1 MPRDDGTL
9 DFSVSDPQFDT
20 SNLDCSIDKEVLR
33 DLFMAI
39 RDGYKQVIAN
49 ETESE
54 GYKFMKLNIS
64 KTIDENIIGVDIS
77 VAELGT
83 SDTDAATEKDML
95 HNFVRTIEYS
105 KISFKSNMKAD
116 SNGDPVTTDSE
127 VDDST
132 IISVELKDIINQS
145 FVVDENLHITFSV
158 DVTKIPESEVKAPFD
173 SVEKLG
179 KAKVELFAT
188 KIQEEIGKKLA
199 EIRALNTKFEGK
211 TEVIL

>member
-1 MPRDDGTL
+1 
-9 DFSVSDPQFDT
+9 
-20 SNLDCSIDKEVLR
+20 
-33 DLFMAI
+33 
-39 RDGYKQVIAN
+39 
-49 ETESE
+49 
-54 GYKFMKLNIS
+54 MKLNIS
-64 KTIDENIIGVDIS
+64 KTIDENVIGVDIS

-83 SDTDAATEKDML
+83 SDTDATTEKDML

-188 KIQEEIGKKLA
+188 KIQEEIGKKLS
-199 EIRALNTKFEGK
+199 EIRALNTKFEGE

>member
-1 MPRDDGTL
+1 
-9 DFSVSDPQFDT
+9 
-20 SNLDCSIDKEVLR
+20 
-33 DLFMAI
+33 
-39 RDGYKQVIAN
+39 
-49 ETESE
+49 
-54 GYKFMKLNIS
+54 MKLNIS
-64 KTIDENIIGVDIS
+64 KTINENIIGVDIS

-95 HNFVRTIEYS
+95 HNFVRIIEYS
-105 KISFKSNMKAD
+105 KIFFKSNMKVD
-116 SNGDPVTTDSE
+116 SNGDPVTT
-127 VDDST
+127 
-132 IISVELKDIINQS
+132 IISVGLKDIINQS

-199 EIRALNTKFEGK
+199 EIRALNTKFEGE

>member
-1 MPRDDGTL
+1 
-9 DFSVSDPQFDT
+9 
-20 SNLDCSIDKEVLR
+20 
-33 DLFMAI
+33 
-39 RDGYKQVIAN
+39 
-49 ETESE
+49 
-54 GYKFMKLNIS
+54 MKLNIS

-199 EIRALNTKFEGK
+199 EIRAFNTKFEGE